1 VRVAL
6 VEPEIPNNTGA
17 IGRLCVAVGAPLELV
32 HPLGFSLDEKAR
44 RRAGLDYWDRL
55 DLTEHADW
63 AAYRAAHPGAT
74 RWLLSARATQSVFD
88 IEIRPGDHLVF
99 GRESTGLPAAITD
112 AEPERCVRLPMRPGE
127 RSLNVANA
135 ACAVVYEA
143 IRQQIAR
150 GEVRLGE
157 AGDLLGI

>member
-1 VRVAL
+1 MRVVL

-17 IGRLCVAVGAPLELV
+17 IGRLCVAVGAPLDLV

-63 AAYRAAHPGAT
+63 AACRRADPGAD
-74 RWLLSARATQSVFD
+74 RWLLSARASRSIFD
-88 IEIRPGDHLVF
+88 VQIRPGDHLVF
-99 GRESTGLPAAITD
+99 GRESTGLPPAITD
-112 AEPERCVRLPMRPGE
+112 AEPDRCVRLPMLPGE

-135 ACAVVYEA
+135 ACAAVYES

-150 GEVRLGE
+150 GELDLDAG
-157 AGDLLGI
+157 GDLRGF